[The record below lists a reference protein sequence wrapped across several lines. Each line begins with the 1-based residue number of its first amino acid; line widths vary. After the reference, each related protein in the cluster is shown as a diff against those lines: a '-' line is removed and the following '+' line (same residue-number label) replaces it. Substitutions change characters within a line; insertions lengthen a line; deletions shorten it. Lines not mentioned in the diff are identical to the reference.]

1 MFVGGALHA
10 ERSWSYLD
18 TKFHFVP
25 HDSIDF
31 TAMIYIVE
39 NPTVFKHVEQ
49 WLYLHDTVRL
59 LGGFPFWRVLTHRW
73 CNWNQTCAVPLSCS
87 SMSSNM
93 GLCAARYLW
102 KVQET
107 ILTLKNP
114 ELTGHARHKWK
125 ERNIGWEDLVFRLC
139 AVAAQWHVGNLAT
152 DMSTKAQLRTR
163 AAVLTS
169 TDPGFR
175 LRTCEGSRARLLLPY
190 NHCLCYDC
198 RFGSATISSP
208 GEPARRPLLVGC
220 LGIVKLK
227 ATWVSSKVRHPGI
240 HQGAKVP
247 AASRQHLVIPGGA
260 PWAVLQSPSSQP
272 PPPSQSPLTL
282 ELVVSVCDP
291 LITSLSAEA
300 NRSWRNLHLH
310 AVVGF
315 IQQDLGARVS
325 RIVVYNKCLAK
336 PGLLEQ
342 QHVQNKLRK
351 LGDGVI
357 SVLPLPNVGR
367 CDHTY
372 VSHIVMNYNMLS
384 PATVFIKDSSLL
396 SRSKPN
402 SGAWKR
408 YLRNMLH
415 GLLENGARHN
425 SHRNFVCGSRVRETY
440 GYAREK
446 NSLGFSLDS
455 YTQKKHALYADRH
468 PFVASGFASLQDWLV
483 RSHVFDQPM
492 VKALISRPCSG
503 TKFV

>member
-93 GLCAARYLW
+93 ELYAARYLW

-163 AAVLTS
+163 VAVLTS

-175 LRTCEGSRARLLLPY
+175 LRTCEGSRANTGAVSETVGAEDGLPE
-190 NHCLCYDC
+190 LA
-198 RFGSATISSP
+198 GQ
-208 GEPARRPLLVGC
+208 ARAFR
-220 LGIVKLK
+220 
-227 ATWVSSKVRHPGI
+227 
-240 HQGAKVP
+240 
-247 AASRQHLVIPGGA
+247 
-260 PWAVLQSPSSQP
+260 
-272 PPPSQSPLTL
+272 
-282 ELVVSVCDP
+282 D
-291 LITSLSAEA
+291 
-300 NRSWRNLHLH
+300 
-310 AVVGF
+310 
-315 IQQDLGARVS
+315 GARAPD
-325 RIVVYNKCLAK
+325 YAMKCRNAAK
-336 PGLLEQ
+336 P
-342 QHVQNKLRK
+342 KLR
-351 LGDGVI
+351 LIIDVYSAVFDGYHHPMCTG
-357 SVLPLPNVGR
+357 SE
-367 CDHTY
+367 
-372 VSHIVMNYNMLS
+372 
-384 PATVFIKDSSLL
+384 
-396 SRSKPN
+396 
-402 SGAWKR
+402 SGAQHTLKK
-408 YLRNMLH
+408 
-415 GLLENGARHN
+415 LEH
-425 SHRNFVCGSRVRETY
+425 E
-440 GYAREK
+440 
-446 NSLGFSLDS
+446 L
-455 YTQKKHALYADRH
+455 
-468 PFVASGFASLQDWLV
+468 
-483 RSHVFDQPM
+483 
-492 VKALISRPCSG
+492 
-503 TKFV
+503 